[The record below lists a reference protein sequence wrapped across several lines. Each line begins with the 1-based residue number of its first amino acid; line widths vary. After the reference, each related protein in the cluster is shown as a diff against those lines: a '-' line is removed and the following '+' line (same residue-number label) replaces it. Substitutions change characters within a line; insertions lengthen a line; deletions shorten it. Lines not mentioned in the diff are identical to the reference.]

1 MTTGND
7 KVEETVWEYKALILD
22 RDKKPKGPHTWVSKP
37 ASFIKVQESDPDLQY
52 EACEFGNGSSRNVA
66 FRITKANGLQFNPD
80 HGVLKPNEKVPL
92 KFKVRPSTRRPDQAQ
107 IEILAIHVNPT
118 NSDKAIEDKWRLV
131 PANKVSRVRHTVQ
144 LRAPEITRPQPLPPP
159 PAVARVTLPERTSR
173 HAEDRHAEDR
183 HADEKEADRPAVPTV
198 DWSERWRSEAR
209 PQPQDVPPE
218 RVVPARQ
225 EASSSCTVMHVTVAL
240 LALAVFGLMVQVYRL
255 WIRVDNIG
263 ENFCN
268 RHYCIWFFCRACRCC
283 STPHWWPP
291 WWRFP
296 APGQRCSRNASW
308 PANFSMCTVFPKTR
322 YRSGCASPSMRA
334 SSTAAQ
340 SVT

>member
-1 MTTGND
+1 MTTDD

-66 FRITKANGLQFNPD
+66 YRITKANGLQFNPD

-92 KFKVRPSTRRPDQAQ
+92 KFKVRPSTRRADQAQ

-144 LRAPEITRPQPLPPP
+144 LRAPEISRPQPLPPP
-159 PAVARVTLPERTSR
+159 PAVAHVTLPERPYR
-173 HAEDRHAEDR
+173 HAEDRHAEDQ

-225 EASSSCTVMHVTVAL
+225 EASSSCTVIHVTVAL
-240 LALAVFGLMVQVYRL
+240 LALVVFGLMVQVYRL

-263 ENFCN
+263 ENFCHK
-268 RHYCIWFFCRACRCC
+268 HYCIWFFCR
-283 STPHWWPP
+283 
-291 WWRFP
+291 
-296 APGQRCSRNASW
+296 
-308 PANFSMCTVFPKTR
+308 
-322 YRSGCASPSMRA
+322 
-334 SSTAAQ
+334 
-340 SVT
+340 